1 MPKPFATATYHDTWA
16 GNVTA
21 ALVGFKTKRRGETV
35 TRFRWV
41 QPNGQ
46 NAGGFACGGFSSVA
60 AALRAADRHANF
72 SNVPAPAPEGWAVAD
87 TSVEA

>member
-1 MPKPFATATYHDTWA
+1 MAKPFATATYHDTWA

-21 ALVGFKTKRRGETV
+21 DLVGFKTKRRGESV

-41 QPNGQ
+41 QANGQ
-46 NAGGFACGGFSSVA
+46 GAGGFVAGGFSTVS
-60 AALRAADRHANF
+60 AALRAATRHANF
-72 SNVPAPAPEGWAVAD
+72 SNVPSPAPQGWDVAE